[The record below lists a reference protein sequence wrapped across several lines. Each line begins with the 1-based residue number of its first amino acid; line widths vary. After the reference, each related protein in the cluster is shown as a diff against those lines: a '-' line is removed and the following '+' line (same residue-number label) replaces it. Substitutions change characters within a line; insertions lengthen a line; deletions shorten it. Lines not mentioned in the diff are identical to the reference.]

1 MNSRTGKTF
10 EQGED
15 FKMKNTRRILFIG
28 LNLIFFVALLSGAGI
43 SEENVTI
50 IGTVNNEY
58 QIVTDDDMVYEVAE
72 TEKGDE
78 VVDLVGKKVK
88 VMGTVEESEGTKI
101 ITVTSYEVV
110 GE

>member
-1 MNSRTGKTF
+1 
-10 EQGED
+10 
-15 FKMKNTRRILFIG
+15 MKNTRRILFIG